1 MSARRPGDRLQ
12 VIYVDDEP
20 DIRIIVEMALALDP
34 GLDVRIAP
42 SGHEALDIIAAGFVP
57 DIALLDLMMPE
68 MSGKDLL
75 AHLRDMPQFARL
87 PVLFITANAR
97 QADVDR
103 YMHEGA
109 DGVITKPFD
118 PLSLARNVREHY
130 ERISGQLES
139 E

>member
-1 MSARRPGDRLQ
+1 MADSLK

-20 DIRIIVEMALALDP
+20 DIRTIVEMALGLDP
-34 GLDVRIAP
+34 GIELRIAE
-42 SGHEALDIIAAGFVP
+42 SGRTALGIVDDGFQP

-75 AHLRDMPQFARL
+75 GHLRARPGFAAL
-87 PVLFITANAR
+87 PAVLVTASAR

-103 YMHEGA
+103 YIAEGA

-118 PLSLARNVREHY
+118 PLTLARMVRDHHA
-130 ERISGQLES
+130 RISAGRN
-139 E
+139 

>member
-1 MSARRPGDRLQ
+1 MDARRLGDRLK

-42 SGHEALDIIAAGFVP
+42 SGRDALGIIASGFVP

-68 MSGKDLL
+68 MSGKDVL
-75 AHLRDMPQFARL
+75 AHLRDMPQFAKL

-103 YMHEGA
+103 YIHEGA

-118 PLSLARNVREHY
+118 PLSLARNVREHF
-130 ERISGQLES
+130 ERITSLRKNE
-139 E
+139 